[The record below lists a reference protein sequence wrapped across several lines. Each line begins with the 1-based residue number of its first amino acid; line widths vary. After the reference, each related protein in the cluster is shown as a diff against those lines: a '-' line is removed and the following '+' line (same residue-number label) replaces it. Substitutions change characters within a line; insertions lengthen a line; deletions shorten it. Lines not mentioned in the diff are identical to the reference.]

1 MNDAFRDALAVEV
14 GHLFKKQEVFE
25 NDWSARAHGE
35 RILIVS
41 HRSTRVRRHF
51 LMHF

>member
-1 MNDAFRDALAVEV
+1 MNDALRDALAVEV
-14 GHLFKKQEVFE
+14 GHLFKKQDVFK
-25 NDWSARAHGE
+25 NDWSAHPHGE

-41 HRSTRVRRHF
+41 DGSARVRRHF